1 MGTRYAG
8 LDGLDEATGPGT
20 VTRENVEGACH
31 IWSVHVSTLHTR
43 SDFAHLSAARFPER
57 VGSHTTASRREKRMA
72 APTEAALDSIRAVMR
87 SGSIR

>member
-1 MGTRYAG
+1 MWRCMHAIFG
-8 LDGLDEATGPGT
+8 LYTCP
-20 VTRENVEGACH
+20 
-31 IWSVHVSTLHTR
+31 HTR

>member
-1 MGTRYAG
+1 MDSTRP
-8 LDGLDEATGPGT
+8 LDQDGN
-20 VTRENVEGACH
+20 RETCNVEVHRACH
-31 IWSVHVSTLHTR
+31 LWSVHVSTLHTR